1 MQIWE
6 GPKLYCSSGLKRYRL
21 PETAT
26 IEFAVGIEYA
36 TPRGKCAK
44 EKKVYFFFYIK
55 VYFCLKPTFHHMAE
69 A

>member
-1 MQIWE
+1 M
-6 GPKLYCSSGLKRYRL
+6 KRYRL